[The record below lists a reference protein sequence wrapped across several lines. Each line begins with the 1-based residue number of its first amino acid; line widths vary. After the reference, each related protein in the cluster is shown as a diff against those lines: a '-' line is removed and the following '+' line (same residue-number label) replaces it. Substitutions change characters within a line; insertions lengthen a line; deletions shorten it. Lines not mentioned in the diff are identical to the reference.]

1 VSNSSSPPA
10 TSPPLDEL
18 LAELPG
24 EDRRA
29 LTKYWEGK
37 LPEPWGLGQRPAVIV
52 VDMTRGFVED
62 EFPMGWFKTG
72 GPCQESIARLL
83 EVARRRVLP
92 IFFSKGFVP
101 SLEAER
107 GAWLRGGKKPKGADP
122 REHEIVDLLTP
133 AEGEG
138 VVVKAKPSAFFGSQL
153 NSMLNYLRI
162 DTLIIT
168 GMTTSGCV
176 RATVNDAFAL
186 NYRVTIP
193 VECVAD
199 RSQLSHRVEL
209 IDMGVK
215 YADLVHLD
223 DLLSQ
228 LNEAI
233 A

>member
-1 VSNSSSPPA
+1 MSSKPFQPGS
-10 TSPPLDEL
+10 TSPLDEL
-18 LAELPG
+18 LAELPR
-24 EDRRA
+24 DDLAA

-37 LPEPWGLGQRPAVIV
+37 LPAPWGLGQRPAVIV

-72 GPCQESIARLL
+72 GPCQESIAKLL
-83 EVARRRVLP
+83 TVVRRKGLP
-92 IFFSKGFVP
+92 TFFSKGFVP

-107 GAWLRGGKKPKGADP
+107 GAWLRGGHKPKGADP
-122 REHEIVDLLTP
+122 REHDIVDLLAP
-133 AEGEG
+133 AQGEG

-153 NSMLNYLRI
+153 NSMLNYSSV
-162 DTLIIT
+162 DTVIIT

-186 NYRVTIP
+186 NYRVVIP

-215 YADLVHLD
+215 YADLVRLD
-223 DLLSQ
+223 DLLAQ
-228 LNEAI
+228 LNEI
-233 A
+233 GG